1 MTGVFISK
9 GITPVIP
16 AGGLVLSASGGTFT
30 LHLHFEVCPTWLGL
44 ALRHLE
50 AAKVTQTAR
59 ALAWEGTDESAKGTT
74 LEREFEASMQAIM
87 SAAIAWDA
95 FYAVVNSKI
104 TIPQELIAKW
114 RENRTAR
121 YKQVSEVLRVAF
133 NLKPAG
139 FKALCQNLKEIY
151 RLRDQAVHP
160 TGKISAPVYHP
171 ELKVGVEWRFLCF
184 RYESAAMVVRET
196 VRMMSELVTSAKPN
210 GPEVQKYAEVLRP
223 TVRSLQNSIAQAE
236 RQASD

>member
-16 AGGLVLSASGGTFT
+16 AGGLVLSLDDKGKPCGGSFT

-87 SAAIAWDA
+87 SVAIAWDA

-104 TIPQELIAKW
+104 TIPQELI
-114 RENRTAR
+114 
-121 YKQVSEVLRVAF
+121 
-133 NLKPAG
+133 
-139 FKALCQNLKEIY
+139 
-151 RLRDQAVHP
+151 
-160 TGKISAPVYHP
+160 
-171 ELKVGVEWRFLCF
+171 
-184 RYESAAMVVRET
+184 
-196 VRMMSELVTSAKPN
+196 
-210 GPEVQKYAEVLRP
+210 
-223 TVRSLQNSIAQAE
+223 
-236 RQASD
+236 